1 MLTQIEIVNLFS
13 ILKILHH
20 LRTIFIHVNFHFF
33 ILKNYIIRIF
43 FSQVQERKISTKYYA
58 HII

>member
-33 ILKNYIIRIF
+33 YFKELHNKNF